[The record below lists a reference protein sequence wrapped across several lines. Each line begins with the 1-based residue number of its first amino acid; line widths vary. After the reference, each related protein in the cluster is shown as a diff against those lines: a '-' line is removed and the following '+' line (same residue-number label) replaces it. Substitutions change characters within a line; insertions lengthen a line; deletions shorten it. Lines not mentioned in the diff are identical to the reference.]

1 MVDCSL
7 DPHLADWFVTAEMR
21 SMRVLWE
28 EPRKETAK
36 FIDGG
41 HLVGLAKGHC
51 QLYPHLLRIAQEGDE
66 DSVHLRRDYQEFAA
80 SGHVALICGGGAG
93 HEPLMAGFVGRGLL
107 TASVTGALFA
117 APSPGAIFRAIM
129 AAAGPAGC
137 ILVVKNYPGLRF
149 NHAVAAERARSKGVT
164 VELVI
169 VSDDVGSQQG
179 EAEASRCLAGAA
191 VVIKVAGS
199 LAEDGKDL
207 QEVRAAAQSTAD
219 ATKTMALALR
229 WRGVDWILELGVG
242 IHGEAG
248 VQEMSSLASL
258 PGATDGRFATAVV
271 RALLRQLLP
280 ATKLPPGEGVVLV
293 LNNLGGTSPLEM
305 SVLCDAAFRQLQDLG
320 VEVAGCVQGTLVT
333 CLDMH
338 GVSLSLIPLADAP
351 GQLLELLA
359 APAQV
364 GSAWPGLLIPP
375 EDSEAVVQN
384 DLVPSPAAGTE
395 TGAAVAQTRAV
406 ISAACQM
413 LISDSTVKA
422 LDEMDFECGDADC
435 GGTHRDAAEA
445 LLATLEAVPGEPADA
460 LRFLAH
466 HLEHQCRGAIG
477 GIYVLGL
484 EAAAK
489 RVGSAPTLLDWAEAL
504 DAAGKAIQE
513 YGGAQQGDRTILDA
527 VLPAAEALR
536 SCAKS
541 PNALAEAVKA
551 AKQGAKKTQ
560 QMVAKKGRAVH
571 VPPSRQAR
579 SPDPGAVGFAK
590 WLEAVERALRD

>member
-1 MVDCSL
+1 
-7 DPHLADWFVTAEMR
+7 
-21 SMRVLWE
+21 
-28 EPRKETAK
+28 
-36 FIDGG
+36 
-41 HLVGLAKGHC
+41 
-51 QLYPHLLRIAQEGDE
+51 
-66 DSVHLRRDYQEFAA
+66 
-80 SGHVALICGGGAG
+80 
-93 HEPLMAGFVGRGLL
+93 
-107 TASVTGALFA
+107 
-117 APSPGAIFRAIM
+117 
-129 AAAGPAGC
+129 
-137 ILVVKNYPGLRF
+137 
-149 NHAVAAERARSKGVT
+149 
-164 VELVI
+164 
-169 VSDDVGSQQG
+169 
-179 EAEASRCLAGAA
+179 
-191 VVIKVAGS
+191 
-199 LAEDGKDL
+199 
-207 QEVRAAAQSTAD
+207 
-219 ATKTMALALR
+219 
-229 WRGVDWILELGVG
+229 
-242 IHGEAG
+242 
-248 VQEMSSLASL
+248 
-258 PGATDGRFATAVV
+258 V